1 MKIKTTVFISV
12 LFLVGLTACEEL
24 QDPPIHKEHA
34 SLFVKLMVTPG
45 DNSDDKSDPTVKTVK
60 LDDDVDGTIEE
71 VNIDLM
77 VVGAIINDTLHS
89 LYTNAGIYNLLDYTE
104 MKDTILASK
113 SVPIGYLS
121 QIRLVLGKNNSIK
134 IDGKYVDLK
143 APSASESGLKFNV
156 QQEIMYGVIY
166 TYLLDFDVEKSI
178 VQNDNKFLLKP
189 VIKVS
194 TISTAD
200 TAKVGG

>member
-1 MKIKTTVFISV
+1 
-12 LFLVGLTACEEL
+12 
-24 QDPPIHKEHA
+24 
-34 SLFVKLMVTPG
+34 
-45 DNSDDKSDPTVKTVK
+45 
-60 LDDDVDGTIEE
+60 
-71 VNIDLM
+71 M

-113 SVPIGYLS
+113 SVTIGYLS

-143 APSASESGLKFNV
+143 APSASESGLKLNV

-166 TYLLDFDVEKSI
+166 TYLLDFDVKKSI